1 MILGIWVIALLSTI
15 PWALFFELV
24 PIFPEAPDVMLCL
37 EIWPPGLDG
46 ALYFLLANLIACY
59 LLPMVL
65 ITLCYVLIWIKV
77 WKRSIPGDS
86 KDAQMDRMQQKS
98 KIKVVKM
105 LIAVVILFVL
115 SWLPLYIIFAR
126 IKFGNSVASLTII
139 EFVLIASIWL
149 FIGKVIEPKEEEFLQ
164 IATPIAQ
171 WLGSSNSC
179 INPILYAFFNKKYR
193 RGFVAIIKSRSCCG
207 RLRFVEWVIK
217 CLSKVNVDLRYR
229 YYENVAIAS
238 SSTSTRKSSHYHNK
252 KAPYSPSIKSDAVS
266 FIYDQNSNKKHN
278 IIAKQDSNLSRQML
292 LKQDSNISRQ
302 SLLKQDSSGSRQMLI
317 KQGSCDSV
325 QRQDSNVSRQLLLK
339 QDSNG
344 SKYVLSKQDSQISY
358 IESKKG
364 QLIRQD
370 SDLSKREMLMKQDST
385 ISYIEP
391 RKGTLCKQDTQIS
404 YIESKKN
411 SLCSQDSV
419 VSFIEHKRHQLVKQ
433 DSIVSFAEQKPGNL
447 HPSKFCS
454 AYKLDSHES
463 IVVRTTKRTHS
474 RLQPAI

>member
-24 PIFPEAPDVMLCL
+24 PIFPEAPEVMLCI

-126 IKFGNSVASLTII
+126 IKFGNSFPSACVIENCIDKSL
-139 EFVLIASIWL
+139 A
-149 FIGKVIEPKEEEFLQ
+149 GKVIEPKEEEFLQ

-207 RLRFVEWVIK
+207 RLRFVTPDNNF
-217 CLSKVNVDLRYR
+217 NVQTSTKFSISIFR

-292 LKQDSNISRQ
+292 LKQDSNVSRQ

-364 QLIRQD
+364 QLMRQD
-370 SDLSKREMLMKQDST
+370 SDLSKRDMLIKQDST

-433 DSIVSFAEQKPGNL
+433 DSIVSFAEQKPGKIN
-447 HPSKFCS
+447 F
-454 AYKLDSHES
+454 DSS
-463 IVVRTTKRTHS
+463 IFPELGRR
-474 RLQPAI
+474 